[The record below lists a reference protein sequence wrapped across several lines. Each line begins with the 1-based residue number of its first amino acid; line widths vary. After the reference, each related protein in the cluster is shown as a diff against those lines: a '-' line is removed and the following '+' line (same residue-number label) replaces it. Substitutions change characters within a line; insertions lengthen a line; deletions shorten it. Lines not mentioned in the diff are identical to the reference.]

1 MMLSC
6 TVTKP
11 VKTGEMAFEV
21 KQFELATE
29 LLEKEFENTRAETDK
44 ARKARLLGLSHDI
57 LNNYGEAL
65 KWYDVAD
72 QYYQSER
79 SSLEL
84 ARSLKKNER
93 YRDAAQLFAEMH
105 SKYRNQDYRRE
116 SVFCQ
121 DAIKQQDRINEF
133 KIESFQVNSTASEFS
148 PVVFEENFIIFSSDR
163 EESTGNKTYKWNGR
177 SFSDLF
183 VSDRNGRQ
191 IYGFDAIINTESNEG
206 TVCFTK
212 DFQEIFFTRCVS
224 SETRDQTCKI
234 YYSQRPNGFWLE
246 PEALMFFDDNTNFGH
261 PCLIEKDSV
270 LIFSAKL
277 PGSDNYDLY
286 YSVRLGMGWS
296 EAELM
301 PASINTTHDEKFPTS
316 YKDTLFFSSNG
327 HIGYGGLDIFS
338 SHLRSDGSWTPAKNA
353 GIPINSGAD
362 DFGLIILEDQKTN
375 DNIIAKG
382 MFSSSRNTAMNDDI
396 FNYTHYRIE
405 KEEETEEIA
414 VTEDDAEDKEY
425 LIYLSG
431 RVVENIYENGDPN
444 AEIINTVP
452 IDDALVQIQFDQDTI
467 SEVANNGL
475 FLHKL
480 ISDEIHTLVVKSRD
494 HLSKQVK
501 VNIPSFERINS
512 DTTINVEIAL
522 DRIVYDK
529 EIVISNVYYDF
540 DKWDIRADAEPALD
554 SLYEVLLLNPQLNIQ
569 LASHTDCR
577 GEELYNQDLSRKRAE
592 SVVEYLEAKGLDE
605 SKFTAVGY
613 GESRPSVDCECL
625 NCTEEQHQA
634 NRRTTF
640 TILKP

>member
-1 MMLSC
+1 MLSC

-11 VKTGEMAFEV
+11 VKTGEMAFQV
-21 KQFELATE
+21 KQFKWAIE
-29 LLEKEFENTRAETDK
+29 LLVKEFESTRVETDK
-44 ARKARLLGLSHDI
+44 ARKARLLGLSHDM

-65 KWYDVAD
+65 QWYDVAD

-84 ARSLKKNER
+84 AQSLKKNER
-93 YRDAAQLFAEMH
+93 YRDAAQLYAEMH

-121 DAIKQQDRINEF
+121 DAIKQQERINEF
-133 KIESFQVNSTASEFS
+133 KVESFQVNTAAADYS
-148 PVVFEENFIIFSSDR
+148 PVLFEENFIIFSSDR
-163 EESTGNKTYKWNGR
+163 DGSTGNKTYKWNGR
-177 SFSDLF
+177 SFSDLY

-224 SETRDQTCKI
+224 TETRDQTCKI

-246 PEALMFFDDNTNFGH
+246 PEPLMFFDDNTNFGQ
-261 PCLIEKDSV
+261 PCLIEEDSV

-286 YSVRLGMGWS
+286 ASVRLGMGWS

-301 PASINTTHDEKFPTS
+301 PSSINTTRDEKFPTS
-316 YKDTLFFSSNG
+316 YNDTLFFSSNG
-327 HIGYGGLDIFS
+327 HMGYGGLDIFS
-338 SHLRSDGSWTPAKNA
+338 TYLRSDGSWTSAKNA

-362 DFGLIILEDQKTN
+362 DFGLIILEDQN
-375 DNIIAKG
+375 GNNNIIAQG
-382 MFSSSRNTAMNDDI
+382 MFSSARNTGMNDDI
-396 FNYTHYRIE
+396 FKYIHYRIE
-405 KEEETEEIA
+405 KEE
-414 VTEDDAEDKEY
+414 VTEDIAVNEDTSLDKEY

-444 AEIINTVP
+444 ADIISKEP
-452 IDDALVQIQFDQDTI
+452 IDNALVQIRFELDTI
-467 SEVANNGL
+467 NEVAENGL

-480 ISDEIHTLVVKSRD
+480 STNQTHTLIVKSRD

-501 VNIPSFERINS
+501 IQIPNFESIRS
-512 DTTINVEIAL
+512 DTTISVEIAL

-529 EIVISNVYYDF
+529 EIIISNVYYDF
-540 DKWDIRADAEPALD
+540 DNWDIRSDAEPALD
-554 SLYEVLLLNPQLNIQ
+554 SLYEVLLINPQLNIQ

-577 GEELYNQDLSRKRAE
+577 GEELYNQELSRKRAE
-592 SVVEYLEAKGLDE
+592 SVVEYLETKGLD
-605 SKFTAVGY
+605 KTRFTAVGY
-613 GESRPSVDCECL
+613 GERRPSVDCVCQD
-625 NCTEEQHQA
+625 CTEEQHQA

-640 TILKP
+640 TILKL